1 MARPSRWCAKSLLTE
16 QRNVPSHLRLPLGW
30 RLRPESHTPPHGKHS
45 ASCRTSKSGQPWKVL
60 PYGGPAL
67 RVHGAPLGASPVG
80 RASKYLGQVVWMLK
94 VCHCDS
100 PEFGGMR
107 PLKVKVSSTLVAV
120 TSWESATNPAMP
132 S

>member
-1 MARPSRWCAKSLLTE
+1 MARIGEPG
-16 QRNVPSHLRLPLGW
+16 RLDNREP
-30 RLRPESHTPPHGKHS
+30 RHTPAASAGSDDAYGPNRTGLLHGKHP
-45 ASCRTSKSGQPWKVL
+45 ASCKTSTSSQPWRVL
-60 PYGGPAL
+60 PYGRPAL
-67 RVHGAPLGASPVG
+67 RVHGAPLGACPVG
-80 RASKYLGQVVWMLK
+80 SASKYVGQVVWILK

-120 TSWESATNPAMP
+120 TSWESATKPVMP